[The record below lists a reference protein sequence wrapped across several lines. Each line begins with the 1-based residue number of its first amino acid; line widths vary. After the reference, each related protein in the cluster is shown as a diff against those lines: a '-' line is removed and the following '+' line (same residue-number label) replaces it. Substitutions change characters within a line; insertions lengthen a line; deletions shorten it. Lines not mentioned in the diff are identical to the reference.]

1 MALFDPQKFMF
12 EPSKSRVTSPWSS
25 YVQRPK
31 RKTYSVPGLSVD
43 AFYIDTMASWVE
55 KTIKV
60 FHVFSMGYQGID
72 QINLNVWSC
81 GIDDLV
87 VEAF

>member
-1 MALFDPQKFMF
+1 MFSDQKGRPTQCLASLWM
-12 EPSKSRVTSPWSS
+12 PSTLTPW
-25 YVQRPK
+25 RLGWK
-31 RKTYSVPGLSVD
+31 
-43 AFYIDTMASWVE
+43 

-60 FHVFSMGYQGID
+60 FHVVSTGYQGID